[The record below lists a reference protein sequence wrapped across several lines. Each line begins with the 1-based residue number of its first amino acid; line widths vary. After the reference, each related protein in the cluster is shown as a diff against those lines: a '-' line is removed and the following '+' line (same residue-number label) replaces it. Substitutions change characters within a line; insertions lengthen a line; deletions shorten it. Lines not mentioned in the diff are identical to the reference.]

1 MSDQAREAREAAFL
15 DRVDALTLEA
25 VRTGSGQFADLL
37 RRLPSVYPTEVLSA
51 LDRLARSGRIMSGT
65 SERLRQEAKRGV
77 THLFSERTLLPL
89 PHPLDYEWR
98 FTQDASRSL
107 LNLAADLTPPRGDV
121 LLFGTPGM
129 AVEALALPIDRRLT
143 LLAEDNVVTGRLV
156 ALNQAVGS
164 PLTIN
169 LCSDGLP
176 RANADAV
183 VLDPP
188 WYVDFIRPMLR
199 AAAVACRPG
208 GVLLLSMPPV
218 TTRPSAEADQLAT
231 LSFARGLGLEL
242 LDHHPV
248 SISYDTPFFE
258 ANALAVAGIHLESGW
273 RRGDLFLFRKADVG
287 FHSTLTSSSRG
298 GGWTEVMIGRMRLFV
313 RDTPSSGSPDLVP
326 LADRGVLPTVSRR
339 DRRRRVANVWT
350 SGNRVFRTSNP
361 ALVLKA
367 ARSLGAATVASGAR
381 PRPCATMEEAE
392 VLPSVRQA
400 LCDLAMVEEREERRL
415 MGAAAGRSTPW
426 MLSSTMSRAKS
437 RAMASG

>member
-1 MSDQAREAREAAFL
+1 MSDQARTQEAAFL
-15 DRVDALTLEA
+15 AKVDALTLEA
-25 VRTGSGQFADLL
+25 ARSGSGPFADLL
-37 RRLPSVYPTEVLSA
+37 LRLPSIYPTEVLGA
-51 LDRLARSGRIMSGT
+51 LDRLARSGRITERASD
-65 SERLRQEAKRGV
+65 RLRQEAGQMVARSS
-77 THLFSERTLLPL
+77 SERTLLPL

-98 FTQDASRSL
+98 FTRDASRSL
-107 LNLAADLTPPRGDV
+107 LELAADLTPPKGDV

-129 AVEALALPIDRRLT
+129 AVEALALPIDRRVT

-156 ALNQAVGS
+156 ALNQAVDS
-164 PLTIN
+164 PLTVE
-169 LCSDGLP
+169 LCDDGLP
-176 RANADAV
+176 RASADAV
-183 VLDPP
+183 ILDPP
-188 WYVDFIRPMLR
+188 WYMDFIRPMLR
-199 AAAVACRPG
+199 AAVAACRPG

-231 LSFARGLGLEL
+231 LSFARRLGLEL

-258 ANALAVAGIHLESGW
+258 ANALAAAGIHLKAGW
-273 RRGDLFLFRKADVG
+273 RRGDLFLFRKADAG
-287 FHSTLTSSSRG
+287 PRSTLASSNRG

-313 RDTPSSGSPDLVP
+313 RDTPSSGPPDLVP

-339 DRRRRVANVWT
+339 DRRRKAANVWT

-367 ARSLGAATVASGAR
+367 ARSLVTAPIASGAQ
-381 PRPCATMEEAE
+381 PRPCATVEEAE
-392 VLPSVRQA
+392 VLPSVRQV
-400 LCDLAMVEEREERRL
+400 LRDLAMVEEREERRL

-426 MLSSTMSRAKS
+426 MSSSTMSRAKS